1 MASNGERVSHYD
13 EDSISQRP
21 TRGNSRRRTKDRP
34 DFSKALT
41 GQVVGVDR
49 GRITCVVPEG
59 ALHDDQVEVITVKAR
74 ELGRKGVVIGD
85 RVRLVGDLSG
95 TVDTLARL
103 VEIIDRETV
112 LTRTADDSDPVE
124 RIIVANAHQMAIV
137 TAAANPEPR
146 IGLIDRSLVAAYEA
160 GLEPLL
166 IITKVDLGSAQDLL
180 DNYAGMNLNHILV
193 NQTTGEGISQV
204 REALSGRSTVFLG
217 HSGVGKST
225 LVNSL
230 VPGALRTTGAV
241 NEVTGRGKHTS
252 TSARAIALP
261 NDSGWVI
268 DTPGLRSFGLA
279 HVKPEDIIESF
290 PELTAG
296 TAQCPRACTHVNVSG
311 QAPPD
316 CALDRWVAD
325 GNAGDAGRNRLTSL
339 RRLLLALQAP
349 SS

>member
-1 MASNGERVSHYD
+1 MNQYD
-13 EDSISQRP
+13 EESISQRP
-21 TRGNSRRRTKDRP
+21 AKGNTRRRTKDRP
-34 DFSKALT
+34 DYSKAST
-41 GQVVGVDR
+41 GQVIGVDR

-59 ALHDDQVEVITVKAR
+59 ALHEDQVEVITVKAR

-124 RIIVANAHQMAIV
+124 RIIVANADQMAIV

-146 IGLIDRSLVAAYEA
+146 VGLIDRSLVAAYEA

-180 DNYAGMNLNHILV
+180 DNYAGMDLQHILV
-193 NQTTGEGISQV
+193 NQSTGEGISQV
-204 REALSGRSTVFLG
+204 REALSARTTVFLG

-230 VPGALRTTGAV
+230 VPGALRTTGEV

-252 TSARAIALP
+252 TSARAIPLP

-290 PELTAG
+290 PELVDGATE
-296 TAQCPRACTHVNVSG
+296 CPRACTHVNTAG

-316 CALDRWVAD
+316 CALDSWVS
-325 GNAGDAGRNRLTSL
+325 AGSAGEAGLNRLTSL
-339 RRLLLALQAP
+339 RRLLLALQTP

>member
-1 MASNGERVSHYD
+1 MSAYD

-21 TRGNSRRRTKDRP
+21 TRGNTRRRTKDRP
-34 DFSKALT
+34 DFSKAST
-41 GQVVGVDR
+41 GQVIGVDR

-85 RVRLVGDLSG
+85 RVRRVGDLSG

-124 RIIVANAHQMAIV
+124 RIIVANADQMAIV

-146 IGLIDRSLVAAYEA
+146 VGLIDRSLVAAYEA
-160 GLEPLL
+160 GLAPLL

-180 DNYAGMNLNHILV
+180 DNYAGMDLKHILV
-193 NQTTGEGISQV
+193 NQVTGEGISQV
-204 REALSGRSTVFLG
+204 RAALSERTTVFLG

-230 VPGALRTTGAV
+230 VPGALRTTGEV

-252 TSARAIALP
+252 TSARAIPLP

-290 PELTAG
+290 PELVDGA
-296 TAQCPRACTHVNVSG
+296 AECPRACTHVNVSG

-316 CALDRWVAD
+316 CALDLWVSD
-325 GNAGDAGRNRLTSL
+325 GKAGEAGINRLTSL
-339 RRLLLALQAP
+339 RRLLLALQSP

>member
-1 MASNGERVSHYD
+1 MSQYD
-13 EDSISQRP
+13 EESISQRP
-21 TRGNSRRRTKDRP
+21 AKGNTRRRTKDRP
-34 DFSKALT
+34 DFSKAST
-41 GQVVGVDR
+41 GQVIGVDR

-59 ALHDDQVEVITVKAR
+59 ALHEDQVEVITVKAR

-124 RIIVANAHQMAIV
+124 RIIVANADQMAIV

-146 IGLIDRSLVAAYEA
+146 VGLIDRSLVAAYEA

-180 DNYAGMNLNHILV
+180 DNYAGMDLQHILV
-193 NQTTGEGISQV
+193 NQSTGEGISQV
-204 REALSGRSTVFLG
+204 REALSARTTVFLG

-230 VPGALRTTGAV
+230 VPDALRTTGEV

-252 TSARAIALP
+252 TSARAIPLP

-290 PELTAG
+290 PELVDGATE
-296 TAQCPRACTHVNVSG
+296 CPRACTHVNTAG

-316 CALDRWVAD
+316 CALDSWVS
-325 GNAGDAGRNRLTSL
+325 AGSAGEAGLNRLTSL
-339 RRLLLALQAP
+339 RRLLLALQTP

>member
-1 MASNGERVSHYD
+1 MSAYD

-21 TRGNSRRRTKDRP
+21 TRGNTRRRTKDRP
-34 DFSKALT
+34 DFSKAST
-41 GQVVGVDR
+41 GQVIGVDR

-124 RIIVANAHQMAIV
+124 RIIVANADQMAIV

-146 IGLIDRSLVAAYEA
+146 VGLIDRSLVAAYEA
-160 GLEPLL
+160 GLAPLL

-180 DNYAGMNLNHILV
+180 DNYAGMDLRHILV
-193 NQTTGEGISQV
+193 NQVTGEGISEV
-204 REALSGRSTVFLG
+204 RAALSQRTTVFLG

-230 VPGALRTTGAV
+230 VPGALRTTGEV

-252 TSARAIALP
+252 TSARAIPLP

-290 PELTAG
+290 PELVEGAVE
-296 TAQCPRACTHVNVSG
+296 CPRACTHVNAAG

-316 CALDRWVAD
+316 CALDLWVSD
-325 GNAGDAGRNRLTSL
+325 GKAGEAGINRLTSL
-339 RRLLLALQAP
+339 RRLLLALQSP

>member
-1 MASNGERVSHYD
+1 MSAYD

-21 TRGNSRRRTKDRP
+21 TRGNTRRRTKDRP
-34 DFSKALT
+34 DFSKAST
-41 GQVVGVDR
+41 GQVIGVDR

-124 RIIVANAHQMAIV
+124 RIIVANADQMAIV

-146 IGLIDRSLVAAYEA
+146 VGLIDRSLVAAYEA
-160 GLEPLL
+160 GLAPLL

-180 DNYAGMNLNHILV
+180 DNYAGMDLKHILV
-193 NQTTGEGISQV
+193 NQVTGEGISQV
-204 REALSGRSTVFLG
+204 RAALSERTTVFLG

-230 VPGALRTTGAV
+230 VPGALRTTGEV

-252 TSARAIALP
+252 TSARAIPLP

-290 PELTAG
+290 PELVDGA
-296 TAQCPRACTHVNVSG
+296 AECPRACTHVNVSG

-316 CALDRWVAD
+316 CALDLWVSD
-325 GNAGDAGRNRLTSL
+325 GKAGEAGINRLTSL
-339 RRLLLALQAP
+339 RRLLLALQSP